1 MPQYPIFAQS
11 MRRSEAEFLRL
22 GADWYLLEELEKT
35 GEESC
40 INQAWLS
47 QPCCTAVQVALVDLL
62 SSWGIQPDVV
72 CGHSSG
78 EIAAAYAAGALS
90 AGEAITAAHHRGA
103 VTSRQKRVGTMA
115 AIGMSWAE
123 TEKYLVPNVTT
134 DNPIWSKPGNATRHL
149 VRLSLDGGHDVI
161 WSADGTRLSW
171 FLGAFW

>member
-1 MPQYPIFAQS
+1 MSLGQGAQWSQMGLDLMPQYPIFAES

-78 EIAAAYAAGALS
+78 EIAAAYAAGVLTANEALQVATS
-90 AGEAITAAHHRGA
+90 VVSTLKLSESRGR
-103 VTSRQKRVGTMA
+103 T
-115 AIGMSWAE
+115 
-123 TEKYLVPNVTT
+123 
-134 DNPIWSKPGNATRHL
+134 
-149 VRLSLDGGHDVI
+149 
-161 WSADGTRLSW
+161 
-171 FLGAFW
+171 